1 MQRARGAASVVLGAG
16 GLRDL
21 SQSGSAKAMLPRTH
35 GVPEVVFLNT
45 AGGITSGDRLSYAL
59 EVGAGAE
66 VVAATQTAERGY
78 RATDGPGRLD
88 VRLSVGAGA
97 RLDWLPQETIL
108 FEGADLRRRTEVD
121 LAADADLL
129 MVESVVLGRAAMGEA
144 VARAR
149 LDDRRRVARGGPPL
163 HDDHLALDAATLA
176 DPAALGDSAALAS
189 LVLAAP
195 NAADAVG
202 PLRRLLD
209 SQAVRAACGAWDGR
223 LVLRLAASAAQPL
236 RRALVSAIVT
246 LRGRPVP
253 RVWQDDA

>member
-1 MQRARGAASVVLGAG
+1 MQRARGAASVAIGAG

-21 SQSGSAKAMLPRTH
+21 FQSGSAKAMLPRTH

-45 AGGITSGDRLSYAL
+45 AGGITSGDRLRYAL
-59 EVGAGAE
+59 DVGAGAE

-78 RATDGPGRLD
+78 RAADGPGRLD
-88 VRLSVGAGA
+88 VALSVGAGA

-108 FEGADLRRRTEVD
+108 FEEADLRRRTEVA

-129 MVESVVLGRAAMGEA
+129 MVESVVLGRAAMGET
-144 VARAR
+144 VRRAR
-149 LDDRRRVARGGPPL
+149 LDDRRRVGRGGPL
-163 HDDHLALDAATLA
+163 HDDHLLLDAAALA
-176 DPAALGDSAALAS
+176 DPAALGGSLALGS

-195 NAADAVG
+195 GAADAVA

-223 LVLRLAASAAQPL
+223 LVLRLASPAAQPL
-236 RRALVSAIVT
+236 RRALVSAIVA